1 MTRTPVMALVSILGF
16 FDDGGAGVVGVGVTG
31 ATSGG
36 AVGFGFARGAS
47 SNAVISREE
56 TRGVERR

>member
-16 FDDGGAGVVGVGVTG
+16 FDDGGAGIVGVGVTG

-36 AVGFGFARGAS
+36 ADGFGFAGAS

-56 TRGVERR
+56 TRGVSERR